1 MAIARLVFVHG
12 RAQQGK
18 SSEELIREWSH
29 PLRGA
34 LASDAALLDQV
45 EVVAPF
51 YGDRL
56 DQMTRELSD
65 AVPDDVIVRGEAE
78 VVDPAYRRFLGAYLD
93 ELRTREDITDDQ
105 IAIEAG
111 DAVAE
116 RGPQN
121 WRWVLAIIRAL
132 DNVPG
137 LDGDMIERFLRD
149 VWLYL
154 ERRSVRQAIKEIV
167 EPAFATDLPIIVV
180 AHSLGTVVAYDLLR
194 QMQHKSVPLLV
205 TLGSPLGLS
214 IVKRA
219 LVPVSHPACVRKWF
233 NARDV
238 RDVVAL
244 YPLDA
249 STFSVEPAIAGFDGV
264 VNRTP
269 NAHGIAGYLSDRTVA
284 NCISQ
289 AIASLR

>member
-1 MAIARLVFVHG
+1 MAVARLVFVHG

-18 SSEELIREWSH
+18 SSAGLIREWSQ

-34 LASDAALLDQV
+34 LGSDAALLDQV

-56 DQMTRELSD
+56 DQMTRELGY

-78 VVDPAYRRFLGAYLD
+78 GVDAAYRRFLGAYLD

-219 LVPVSHPACVRKWF
+219 LVPVSHPACVRKW
-233 NARDV
+233 
-238 RDVVAL
+238 
-244 YPLDA
+244 
-249 STFSVEPAIAGFDGV
+249 
-264 VNRTP
+264 
-269 NAHGIAGYLSDRTVA
+269 LSL
-284 NCISQ
+284 IH
-289 AIASLR
+289 I